1 MNQVAM
7 TAKKSLARSAFVALV
22 ALTAAASVGCTAPRS
37 AADLRTPAAEKW
49 YRRALADY
57 RAADVDEARD
67 SVRKAL
73 SSAPNDQDVRLLAGN
88 IALARLEYD
97 EVLRLLKDLPGSE
110 AAGLRGRALW
120 YKGELDEAA
129 DALEAMLNDPEVVDP
144 WAKQIAKLARQ
155 GTGRTPFALSGGLLA
170 SVEMVPI
177 NPYSPFFVVSVEI
190 DGESALALIATGT
203 PEVVLDS
210 SSRKEASWTSIRFG
224 QNVEVHDVPAQVLD
238 LSGISKQVG
247 APIHALLGVNLLR
260 HLNATIDFEGRQF
273 VVRSFAPPTPPES
286 TRVGL
291 AYVKGGGMV
300 VGAGLGPNAGERGA
314 LIVDTAMNFPLALDK
329 AGWSKSGVDPASL
342 QFVTDDPEQKFRAG
356 TVSTLRLGA
365 LDITQV
371 PGVLGAP
378 IETVEKALA
387 FDIDGSLGAG
397 LLAHYRITFGDGGRL
412 MWLEDHE
419 TIDRAL
425 LGAPG
430 SRPPP
435 PSELEPPALDLTTPD
450 PLLPRIPSN
459 EAEPARSKPKSKST
473 HPR

>member
-1 MNQVAM
+1 M
-7 TAKKSLARSAFVALV
+7 TAKKSLARSAAVALV
-22 ALTAAASVGCTAPRS
+22 GLSAVMNTACTEARS
-37 AADLRTPAAEKW
+37 AADLRSPAAEKW
-49 YRRALADY
+49 YRRALAGY
-57 RAADVDEARD
+57 QAADLDEARD
-67 SVRKAL
+67 SAKRAL
-73 SSAPNDQDVRLLAGN
+73 SAAPDDATVRLLAAN
-88 IALARLEYD
+88 IALAGLDYD
-97 EVLRLLKDLPGSE
+97 EVLRLLKDRPGSD

-120 YKGELDEAA
+120 YKGELDQAA
-129 DALEAMLNDPEVVDP
+129 DALDAMLNDPEVVDP

-170 SVEMVPI
+170 STEMVPI

-190 DGESALALIATGT
+190 DGEPALALIATGT

-210 SSRKEASWTSIRFG
+210 ASRKDASWTSIRFD
-224 QNVEVHDVPAQVLD
+224 QRIEVHDVPAQVLD

-247 APIHALLGVNLLR
+247 APIRALLGVNLLR

-273 VVRSFAPPTPPES
+273 VVRTFAPPPPPES

-300 VGAGLGPNAGERGA
+300 VGAGLGRDAAGRGA
-314 LIVDTAMNFPLALDK
+314 LIVDTTMNFPLALDK
-329 AGWSKSGVDPASL
+329 AGWAKAGVDAAAL
-342 QFVTDDPEQKFRAG
+342 KLVADDPEQKYRAG
-356 TVSTLRLGA
+356 TVSTLKLGA
-365 LDITQV
+365 LDIAQV

-378 IETVEKALA
+378 IEAVEKALA

-397 LLAHYRITFGDGGRL
+397 LLAHYRVTFGDGGRL

-425 LGAPG
+425 LGAHG

-435 PSELEPPALDLTTPD
+435 PPGGLEPPALDLTAPD
-450 PLLPRIPSN
+450 PMLPRLPVN
-459 EAEPARSKPKSKST
+459 EAEPAPSKPKSKST
-473 HPR
+473 HSR